1 MRRLAV
7 PIAFGLLAML
17 LLPPLAHAAQT
28 SPGALDDCTNAFS
41 QYQDRG
47 WVWMY
52 LASFGFGFLT
62 SLTPCVYPMIPIT
75 LAIFGARG
83 GDVTR
88 RRAIALASVYVVG
101 MGLTYA
107 ALGVTVALLGKTGSF
122 GTQLGS
128 AYVVL
133 PIVGLFI
140 ALAASLFGAFTLQ
153 LPSSIQMKL
162 NSVGGKG
169 FGGAF
174 AMGLVGGLIA
184 APCTGPFLLGLL
196 TFVATTHSVVGGGSL
211 LFVYALGMGVL
222 FFALAAFAMA
232 LPKSG
237 AWMEHGKS
245 IGGMLLL
252 FAAIYFVRPLVPG
265 LRDLA
270 SPEWWFAGAMAAM
283 LVAGVALGAVHKSFH
298 GSIGERARKGV
309 GVAMVVAGASG
320 LWLWHDAPRQ
330 ALPYIYGNE
339 QLAFDTARAQGKGV
353 MVDFGAS
360 WCGPCRDIE
369 KTFGD
374 GDVYDAVVA
383 DFVPLKFDVS
393 EDNDRNEA
401 LKEKYGAMNLPDV
414 IFVRADRTE
423 LLSVKKEVSPAE
435 MLARI
440 QASARALHGEQIAKC
455 E

>member
-1 MRRLAV
+1 
-7 PIAFGLLAML
+7 
-17 LLPPLAHAAQT
+17 
-28 SPGALDDCTNAFS
+28 
-41 QYQDRG
+41 
-47 WVWMY
+47 
-52 LASFGFGFLT
+52 
-62 SLTPCVYPMIPIT
+62 
-75 LAIFGARG
+75 
-83 GDVTR
+83 
-88 RRAIALASVYVVG
+88 
-101 MGLTYA
+101 MGITYA
-107 ALGVTVALLGKTGSF
+107 TLGVTIALLGKTGSF

-133 PIVGLFI
+133 PICGLFI

-153 LPSSIQMKL
+153 LPASVQMRL
-162 NSVGGKG
+162 NQVGGKG

-174 AMGLVGGLIA
+174 GMGLVGGLIA

-222 FFALAAFAMA
+222 FFALASFAMA

-252 FAAIYFVRPLVPG
+252 FAAVYFVRPLVPA
-265 LRDLA
+265 LRELA
-270 SPEWWFAGAMAAM
+270 SPELWFAAAM
-283 LVAGVALGAVHKSFH
+283 GGAIAVGVALGAVHKSFH
-298 GSIGERARKGV
+298 GGAGERARKGI
-309 GVAMVVAGASG
+309 GIALVVAGASG

-330 ALPYIYGNE
+330 ALPYIYGDE
-339 QLAFDTARAQGKGV
+339 QLAFDTARQQGKGV
-353 MVDFGAS
+353 MIDFGAS

-401 LKEKYGAMNLPDV
+401 LKEKYGALNLPDV
-414 IFVRADRTE
+414 IFMTADRSE
-423 LLSVKKEVSPAE
+423 LLTVKHEVTPAE
-435 MLARI
+435 MLAHVRVG
-440 QASARALHGEQIAKC
+440 AKALHGETIAKC
-455 E
+455 D